1 MLIKDEKIFEALVQK
16 TAEFKHIPE
25 NAVIRDYLICKILLK
40 LSRSEYNAR
49 CIFKGGTSLSK
60 CYPNTIERF
69 SEE

>member
-40 LSRSEYNAR
+40 LS
-49 CIFKGGTSLSK
+49 L
-60 CYPNTIERF
+60 
-69 SEE
+69 